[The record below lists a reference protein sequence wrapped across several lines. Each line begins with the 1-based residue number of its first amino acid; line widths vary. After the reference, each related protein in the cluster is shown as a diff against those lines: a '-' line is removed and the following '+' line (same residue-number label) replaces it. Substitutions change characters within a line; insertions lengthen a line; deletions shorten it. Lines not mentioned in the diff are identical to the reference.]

1 MDLTYYARVLL
12 RRGWI
17 ILLAMILT
25 AGAAYGLS
33 KAQTPVY
40 RATQRVLMQPARN
53 DYGLTETLRIL
64 LRSWVV
70 YLDTDAQARAAIER
84 LQLDMLPS
92 ELRSHTTISS
102 DPTQLTVQIDVDMED
117 GPLAARIATELG
129 RLLVEYRVA
138 ESRDL
143 IREDRIDAIMID
155 TATYGLYRPR
165 TAVNVAAGAML
176 GLLVGGTVVFAL
188 EYVDSNIIRR
198 KEDVERF
205 LELPVLASIP
215 SGDARA

>member
-1 MDLTYYARVLL
+1 MDLTYYGRVLL

-70 YLDTDAQARAAIER
+70 YLDTDAQARIAVER
-84 LQLDMLPS
+84 LQLDMLPGV
-92 ELRSHTTISS
+92 LRSHTTISS
-102 DPTQLTVQIDVDMED
+102 DPTQLTVQIDVDMQD
-117 GPLAARIATELG
+117 GPLAARIATQLG
-129 RLLVEYRVA
+129 QQLVEYRVA

-143 IREDRIDAIMID
+143 RREDRIDPILID
-155 TATYGLYRPR
+155 TATYSLFRPR
-165 TAVNVAAGAML
+165 VSVNTAAGALL
-176 GLLVGGTVVFAL
+176 GLLLGGAVVFAL
-188 EYVDSNIIRR
+188 EYADSNILRR

-205 LELPVLASIP
+205 LDLPVLASIP
-215 SGDARA
+215 ARDARA